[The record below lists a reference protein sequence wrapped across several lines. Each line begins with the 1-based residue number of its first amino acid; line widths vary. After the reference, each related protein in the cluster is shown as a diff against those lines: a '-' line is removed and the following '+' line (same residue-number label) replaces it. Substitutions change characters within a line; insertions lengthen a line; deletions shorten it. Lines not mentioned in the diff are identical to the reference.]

1 MRFMNRNRE
10 TGGRRFHPL
19 RRQIAALFIG
29 LILLSICL
37 ITAVNGLFLESYY
50 ISKKTETL
58 QNAVKGL
65 EKLNIIE
72 NADGTWTAEIPDS
85 MYKASSEKNLSW
97 TVITWDGQ
105 EVASFGSNDDMLENR
120 LIGYAYDLD
129 QNKGRQKILEKTDT
143 YVIQQVSDRFA
154 EMDYV
159 ESWGNIDGR
168 FYFLIRSPL
177 ESIRESVSISNS
189 FYLYVGAAI
198 LLISGLAI
206 WVITKRITKPISEL
220 TVLSRKMSDLDFD
233 AKYESR
239 AGNEIDELGENF
251 NRMSAQLE
259 KTISELKSANNE
271 LQKDI
276 ESKIKIDQMRR
287 EFLNNVSHELK
298 TPLAIILTNTELLQ
312 SSSFSREKKEHFL
325 DNIRTMAGQMQKLV
339 EEMLELSRIDSGSVQ
354 TRMEKLN
361 LSSLTEESLYPF
373 EPLYFES
380 GRQLESEIAPG
391 IQVNGN
397 ASQLRQLLEILLD
410 NGLKY
415 SSAASSVSVRL
426 QKVRHSCLLQVA
438 SCGEALSEEERK
450 RIFQRFYRTD
460 SSRSRNGSY
469 GLGLS
474 IAGKIVEKHRGKLW
488 AESRDGVNTFYVRL
502 NCLR

>member
-1 MRFMNRNRE
+1 MLKK
-10 TGGRRFHPL
+10 L
-19 RRQIAALFIG
+19 RIKFICINMAIITLMLAVIFCLVIYFTHSSLEQSNQQMLQEIAADPLYLARPGDTSRIRLPYF
-29 LILLSICL
+29 
-37 ITAVNGLFLESYY
+37 
-50 ISKKTETL
+50 TL
-58 QNAVKGL
+58 
-65 EKLNIIE
+65 
-72 NADGTWTAEIPDS
+72 
-85 MYKASSEKNLSW
+85 
-97 TVITWDGQ
+97 
-105 EVASFGSNDDMLENR
+105 R
-120 LIGYAYDLD
+120 L
-129 QNKGRQKILEKTDT
+129 
-143 YVIQQVSDRFA
+143 
-154 EMDYV
+154 
-159 ESWGNIDGR
+159 DGR
-168 FYFLIRSPL
+168 NSPL
-177 ESIRESVSISNS
+177 EVAGSYSRLSSEEDYLQHLIELSLASREPTGLLPEYNLRFLHFSTPSDDFLIFMDVSTEFSTMENLTRSCLLIGGFSFFAFLGIS
-189 FYLYVGAAI
+189 I
-198 LLISGLAI
+198 LLANWAVRPVDQAWNQQKQFIA
-206 WVITKRITKPISEL
+206 
-220 TVLSRKMSDLDFD
+220 D
-233 AKYESR
+233 A
-239 AGNEIDELGENF
+239 
-251 NRMSAQLE
+251 
-259 KTISELKSANNE
+259 
-271 LQKDI
+271 
-276 ESKIKIDQMRR
+276 
-287 EFLNNVSHELK
+287 SHELK

-469 GLGLS
+469 GRKAGTAS
-474 IAGKIVEKHRGKLW
+474 IHFMCA
-488 AESRDGVNTFYVRL
+488 
-502 NCLR
+502 

>member
-1 MRFMNRNRE
+1 MLKK
-10 TGGRRFHPL
+10 L
-19 RRQIAALFIG
+19 RIKFICINMAIITLMLAVIFCLVIYFTHSSLEQSNQQMLQEIAADPLYLARPGDTSRIRLPYF
-29 LILLSICL
+29 
-37 ITAVNGLFLESYY
+37 
-50 ISKKTETL
+50 TL
-58 QNAVKGL
+58 
-65 EKLNIIE
+65 
-72 NADGTWTAEIPDS
+72 
-85 MYKASSEKNLSW
+85 
-97 TVITWDGQ
+97 
-105 EVASFGSNDDMLENR
+105 R
-120 LIGYAYDLD
+120 L
-129 QNKGRQKILEKTDT
+129 
-143 YVIQQVSDRFA
+143 
-154 EMDYV
+154 
-159 ESWGNIDGR
+159 DGR
-168 FYFLIRSPL
+168 NSPL
-177 ESIRESVSISNS
+177 EVAGSYSRLSSEEDYLQHLIELSLASREPTGLLPEYNLRFLHFSTPSDDFLIFMDVSTEFSTMENLTRSCLLVGGFSFFAFLGIS
-189 FYLYVGAAI
+189 I
-198 LLISGLAI
+198 LLANWAVRPVDQAWNQQKQFIA
-206 WVITKRITKPISEL
+206 
-220 TVLSRKMSDLDFD
+220 D
-233 AKYESR
+233 A
-239 AGNEIDELGENF
+239 
-251 NRMSAQLE
+251 
-259 KTISELKSANNE
+259 
-271 LQKDI
+271 
-276 ESKIKIDQMRR
+276 
-287 EFLNNVSHELK
+287 SHELK

>member
-1 MRFMNRNRE
+1 MLKK
-10 TGGRRFHPL
+10 L
-19 RRQIAALFIG
+19 RIKFICINMAIITLMLAVIFCLVIYFTHSSLEQSNQQMLQEIAADPLYLARPGDTSRIRLPYF
-29 LILLSICL
+29 
-37 ITAVNGLFLESYY
+37 
-50 ISKKTETL
+50 TL
-58 QNAVKGL
+58 
-65 EKLNIIE
+65 
-72 NADGTWTAEIPDS
+72 
-85 MYKASSEKNLSW
+85 
-97 TVITWDGQ
+97 
-105 EVASFGSNDDMLENR
+105 R
-120 LIGYAYDLD
+120 L
-129 QNKGRQKILEKTDT
+129 
-143 YVIQQVSDRFA
+143 
-154 EMDYV
+154 
-159 ESWGNIDGR
+159 DGR
-168 FYFLIRSPL
+168 NSPL
-177 ESIRESVSISNS
+177 EVAGSYSRLSSEEDYLQHLIELSLASREPTGLLPEYNLRFLHFSTPSDDFLIFMDVSTEFSTMENLTRSCLLIGGFSFFAFLGIS
-189 FYLYVGAAI
+189 I
-198 LLISGLAI
+198 LLANWAVQPVDQAWNQQKQFIA
-206 WVITKRITKPISEL
+206 
-220 TVLSRKMSDLDFD
+220 D
-233 AKYESR
+233 A
-239 AGNEIDELGENF
+239 
-251 NRMSAQLE
+251 
-259 KTISELKSANNE
+259 
-271 LQKDI
+271 
-276 ESKIKIDQMRR
+276 
-287 EFLNNVSHELK
+287 SHELK

-354 TRMEKLN
+354 TRMEKLK

>member
-1 MRFMNRNRE
+1 MLKKLRIKFICINMAIITLMLAVIFCLVIYFTHSSLEQSNQQMLQEIAADPLYLARPGDTSRIRLPYFTLRLDGRNRPLE
-10 TGGRRFHPL
+10 VAGSYSRLSSEEDYLQHLIELSLASREPTGLLPEYNLRFLHFSTPSDDFL
-19 RRQIAALFIG
+19 IFMDVSTEFSTMENLTRSCLLIG
-29 LILLSICL
+29 GFSFFAFLGISILLANW
-37 ITAVNGLFLESYY
+37 AVRPVDQAWNQQKQF
-50 ISKKTETL
+50 I
-58 QNAVKGL
+58 
-65 EKLNIIE
+65 
-72 NADGTWTAEIPDS
+72 ADA
-85 MYKASSEKNLSW
+85 
-97 TVITWDGQ
+97 
-105 EVASFGSNDDMLENR
+105 
-120 LIGYAYDLD
+120 
-129 QNKGRQKILEKTDT
+129 
-143 YVIQQVSDRFA
+143 
-154 EMDYV
+154 
-159 ESWGNIDGR
+159 
-168 FYFLIRSPL
+168 
-177 ESIRESVSISNS
+177 
-189 FYLYVGAAI
+189 
-198 LLISGLAI
+198 
-206 WVITKRITKPISEL
+206 
-220 TVLSRKMSDLDFD
+220 
-233 AKYESR
+233 
-239 AGNEIDELGENF
+239 
-251 NRMSAQLE
+251 
-259 KTISELKSANNE
+259 
-271 LQKDI
+271 
-276 ESKIKIDQMRR
+276 
-287 EFLNNVSHELK
+287 SHELK
-298 TPLAIILTNTELLQ
+298 TPLAVILTNTELLQ
-312 SSSFSREKKEHFL
+312 SFSFSREKKEHFL

-380 GRQLESEIAPG
+380 GRQLESEVAPG

-410 NGLKY
+410 NALKY

-438 SCGEALSEEERK
+438 SCGEALSEEELK

>member
-1 MRFMNRNRE
+1 MLKK
-10 TGGRRFHPL
+10 L
-19 RRQIAALFIG
+19 RIKFICINMAIITLMLAVIFCLVIYFTHSSLEQSNQQMLQEIAADPLYLARPGDTSRIRLPYF
-29 LILLSICL
+29 
-37 ITAVNGLFLESYY
+37 
-50 ISKKTETL
+50 TL
-58 QNAVKGL
+58 
-65 EKLNIIE
+65 
-72 NADGTWTAEIPDS
+72 
-85 MYKASSEKNLSW
+85 
-97 TVITWDGQ
+97 
-105 EVASFGSNDDMLENR
+105 R
-120 LIGYAYDLD
+120 L
-129 QNKGRQKILEKTDT
+129 
-143 YVIQQVSDRFA
+143 
-154 EMDYV
+154 
-159 ESWGNIDGR
+159 DGR
-168 FYFLIRSPL
+168 NSPL
-177 ESIRESVSISNS
+177 EVAGSYSRLSSEEDYLQHLIELSLASREPTGLLPEYNLRFLHFSTPSDDFLIFMDVSTEFSTMENLTRSCLLIGGFSFFAFLGIS
-189 FYLYVGAAI
+189 I
-198 LLISGLAI
+198 LLANWAVRPVDQAWNQQKQFIA
-206 WVITKRITKPISEL
+206 
-220 TVLSRKMSDLDFD
+220 D
-233 AKYESR
+233 A
-239 AGNEIDELGENF
+239 
-251 NRMSAQLE
+251 
-259 KTISELKSANNE
+259 
-271 LQKDI
+271 
-276 ESKIKIDQMRR
+276 
-287 EFLNNVSHELK
+287 SHELK

-361 LSSLTEESLYPF
+361 LSSLAEESLYPF

>member
-1 MRFMNRNRE
+1 MLKK
-10 TGGRRFHPL
+10 L
-19 RRQIAALFIG
+19 RIKFICINMAIITLMLAVIFCLVIYFTHSSLEQSNQQMLQEIAADPLYLARPGDTSRIRLPYF
-29 LILLSICL
+29 
-37 ITAVNGLFLESYY
+37 
-50 ISKKTETL
+50 TL
-58 QNAVKGL
+58 
-65 EKLNIIE
+65 
-72 NADGTWTAEIPDS
+72 
-85 MYKASSEKNLSW
+85 
-97 TVITWDGQ
+97 
-105 EVASFGSNDDMLENR
+105 R
-120 LIGYAYDLD
+120 L
-129 QNKGRQKILEKTDT
+129 
-143 YVIQQVSDRFA
+143 
-154 EMDYV
+154 
-159 ESWGNIDGR
+159 DGR
-168 FYFLIRSPL
+168 NSPL
-177 ESIRESVSISNS
+177 EVAGSYSRLSSEEDYLQHLIELSLASREPTGLLPEYNLRFLHFSTPSDDFLIFMDVSTEFSTMENLTRSCLLIGGFSFFAFLGIS
-189 FYLYVGAAI
+189 I
-198 LLISGLAI
+198 LLANWAVRPVDQAWNQQKQFIA
-206 WVITKRITKPISEL
+206 
-220 TVLSRKMSDLDFD
+220 D
-233 AKYESR
+233 A
-239 AGNEIDELGENF
+239 
-251 NRMSAQLE
+251 
-259 KTISELKSANNE
+259 
-271 LQKDI
+271 
-276 ESKIKIDQMRR
+276 
-287 EFLNNVSHELK
+287 SHELK

-380 GRQLESEIAPG
+380 GRQLESEIAPW

>member
-1 MRFMNRNRE
+1 MLKK
-10 TGGRRFHPL
+10 L
-19 RRQIAALFIG
+19 RIKFICINMAIITLMLAVIFCLVIYFTHSSLEQSNQQMLQEIAADPLYLARPGDTSRIRLPYF
-29 LILLSICL
+29 
-37 ITAVNGLFLESYY
+37 
-50 ISKKTETL
+50 TL
-58 QNAVKGL
+58 
-65 EKLNIIE
+65 
-72 NADGTWTAEIPDS
+72 
-85 MYKASSEKNLSW
+85 
-97 TVITWDGQ
+97 
-105 EVASFGSNDDMLENR
+105 R
-120 LIGYAYDLD
+120 L
-129 QNKGRQKILEKTDT
+129 
-143 YVIQQVSDRFA
+143 
-154 EMDYV
+154 
-159 ESWGNIDGR
+159 DGR
-168 FYFLIRSPL
+168 NSPL
-177 ESIRESVSISNS
+177 EVAGSYSRLSSEEDYLQHLIELSLASREPTGLLPEYNLRFLHFSTPSDDFLIFMDVSTEFSTMENLTRSCLLIGGFSFFAFLGIS
-189 FYLYVGAAI
+189 I
-198 LLISGLAI
+198 LLANWAVRPVDQAWNQQKQFIA
-206 WVITKRITKPISEL
+206 
-220 TVLSRKMSDLDFD
+220 D
-233 AKYESR
+233 A
-239 AGNEIDELGENF
+239 
-251 NRMSAQLE
+251 
-259 KTISELKSANNE
+259 
-271 LQKDI
+271 
-276 ESKIKIDQMRR
+276 
-287 EFLNNVSHELK
+287 SHELK

>member
-1 MRFMNRNRE
+1 MLKK
-10 TGGRRFHPL
+10 L
-19 RRQIAALFIG
+19 RIKFICINMAIITLMLAVIFCLVIYFTHSSLEQSNQQMLQEIAADPLYLARPGDTSRIRLPYF
-29 LILLSICL
+29 
-37 ITAVNGLFLESYY
+37 
-50 ISKKTETL
+50 TL
-58 QNAVKGL
+58 
-65 EKLNIIE
+65 
-72 NADGTWTAEIPDS
+72 
-85 MYKASSEKNLSW
+85 
-97 TVITWDGQ
+97 
-105 EVASFGSNDDMLENR
+105 R
-120 LIGYAYDLD
+120 L
-129 QNKGRQKILEKTDT
+129 
-143 YVIQQVSDRFA
+143 
-154 EMDYV
+154 
-159 ESWGNIDGR
+159 DGR
-168 FYFLIRSPL
+168 NSPL
-177 ESIRESVSISNS
+177 EVAGSYSRLSSEEDYLQHLIELSLASREPTGLLPEYNLRFLHFSTPSDDFLIFMDVSTEFSTMENLTRSCLLIGGFNFFAFLGIS
-189 FYLYVGAAI
+189 I
-198 LLISGLAI
+198 LLANWAVRPVDQAWNQQKQFIA
-206 WVITKRITKPISEL
+206 
-220 TVLSRKMSDLDFD
+220 D
-233 AKYESR
+233 A
-239 AGNEIDELGENF
+239 
-251 NRMSAQLE
+251 
-259 KTISELKSANNE
+259 
-271 LQKDI
+271 
-276 ESKIKIDQMRR
+276 
-287 EFLNNVSHELK
+287 SHELK

-380 GRQLESEIAPG
+380 GRQLESEIAPW

>member
-1 MRFMNRNRE
+1 MLKKLRIKFICINMAIITLMLAVIFCLVIYFTHSSLEQSNQQMLQEIAADPLYLARPGDTSRIRLPYFTLRLDGRNRPLE
-10 TGGRRFHPL
+10 VAGSYSRLSSEEDYLQHLIELSLASREPTGLLPEYNLRFLHFSTPSDDFL
-19 RRQIAALFIG
+19 IFMDVSTEFSTMENLTRSCLLIG
-29 LILLSICL
+29 GFSFFAFLGISILLANW
-37 ITAVNGLFLESYY
+37 AVRPVDQAWNQQKQF
-50 ISKKTETL
+50 I
-58 QNAVKGL
+58 
-65 EKLNIIE
+65 
-72 NADGTWTAEIPDS
+72 ADA
-85 MYKASSEKNLSW
+85 
-97 TVITWDGQ
+97 
-105 EVASFGSNDDMLENR
+105 
-120 LIGYAYDLD
+120 
-129 QNKGRQKILEKTDT
+129 
-143 YVIQQVSDRFA
+143 
-154 EMDYV
+154 
-159 ESWGNIDGR
+159 
-168 FYFLIRSPL
+168 
-177 ESIRESVSISNS
+177 
-189 FYLYVGAAI
+189 
-198 LLISGLAI
+198 
-206 WVITKRITKPISEL
+206 
-220 TVLSRKMSDLDFD
+220 
-233 AKYESR
+233 
-239 AGNEIDELGENF
+239 
-251 NRMSAQLE
+251 
-259 KTISELKSANNE
+259 
-271 LQKDI
+271 
-276 ESKIKIDQMRR
+276 
-287 EFLNNVSHELK
+287 SHELK
-298 TPLAIILTNTELLQ
+298 TPLAVILTNTELLQ
-312 SSSFSREKKEHFL
+312 SSSFSRKKKEHFL
-325 DNIRTMAGQMQKLV
+325 DNIRMMAGQMQKLV

-380 GRQLESEIAPG
+380 GRQLESEVAPG

-410 NGLKY
+410 NALKY